1 MGQRTNIILQ
11 VRFNDKAWNKTTNE
25 TRVFYCQW
33 GIGRILPKNV
43 MSILHNVQS
52 ADILVEGA
60 AKRLCP
66 SGLSDTTD
74 EWELKQDDLNALGF
88 DNPKAVGEVMQ
99 MGNNNGGI
107 FLRISQELDE
117 EFHRHTTVEYAFM
130 LGYEEGG
137 KYKKFCTKEQFL
149 KKQDQYID
157 DNFLKM
163 LNITLDYYEAKDM
176 AA

>member
-1 MGQRTNIILQ
+1 MGQRTKIILQ
-11 VRFNDKAWNKTTNE
+11 VRFNEKNLNRTINE

-52 ADILVEGA
+52 ADLWVKGA

-66 SGLSDTTD
+66 SGLWDATD

-88 DNPKAVGEVMQ
+88 DNPKAVGEVMRISK
-99 MGNNNGGI
+99 NNGGI
-107 FLRISQELDE
+107 FLCISQELDDKY
-117 EFHRHTTVEYAFM
+117 RSHTAVEYAFM
-130 LGYEEGG
+130 LGREEGG
-137 KYKKFCTKEQFL
+137 KYTEFCTKEQFL
-149 KKQDQYID
+149 KKQGQYID
-157 DNFLKM
+157 DDFLKM

>member
-11 VRFNDKAWNKTTNE
+11 VRFNEKKRNTTINE
-25 TRVFYCQW
+25 TRVFHCQW

-52 ADILVEGA
+52 ADLWVEGA

-66 SGLSDTTD
+66 SGLLDATD
-74 EWELKQDDLNALGF
+74 EWELKHDDLNALGF

-99 MGNNNGGI
+99 IANNNGGI
-107 FLRISQELDE
+107 FLRISQELDDKCR
-117 EFHRHTTVEYAFM
+117 RHSAVEYAFM

-137 KYKKFCTKEQFL
+137 KYTKFCTKEQFL

-157 DNFLKM
+157 DDFLKM
-163 LNITLDYYEAKDM
+163 LNITLD
-176 AA
+176 